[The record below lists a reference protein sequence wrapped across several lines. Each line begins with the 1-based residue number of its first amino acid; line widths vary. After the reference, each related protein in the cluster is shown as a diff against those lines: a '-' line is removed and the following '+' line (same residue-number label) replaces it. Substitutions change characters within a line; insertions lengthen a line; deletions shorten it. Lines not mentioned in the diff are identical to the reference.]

1 MDEHLKTGTI
11 GEELACR
18 YLESLG
24 YTIHERNWRYGHK
37 EVDIIAQWGPTLVIA
52 EVKTRS
58 SGSYLKARESVTR
71 EKECFLIQAA
81 DHYVRLHHLELEVR
95 YDIIALDIA
104 SDRTYTIEHIPNAF
118 YPNLRRGSAPRRRRT
133 TPHK

>member
-71 EKECFLIQAA
+71 EKERFLIQAA

-104 SDRTYTIEHIPNAF
+104 PDCTYTIEHISNAF
-118 YPNLRRGSAPRRRRT
+118 YPTLRRRSSSPRGRT
-133 TPHK
+133 KPHR

>member
-37 EVDIIAQWGPTLVIA
+37 EVDIIAQWGPTLVLA

-71 EKECFLIQAA
+71 EKERFLIQAA

-104 SDRTYTIEHIPNAF
+104 SDRTYTIEHILNAF
-118 YPNLRRGSAPRRRRT
+118 YPTLRRRSSSPRGRT
-133 TPHK
+133 KPHR

>member
-1 MDEHLKTGTI
+1 MDEHLKTGAT

-24 YTIHERNWRYGHK
+24 YTIHERNWRYGHL
-37 EVDIIAQWGPTLVIA
+37 EIDIIAQWGGTLVIA

-58 SGSYLKARESVTR
+58 SGSYLRARDSVTSD
-71 EKECFLIQAA
+71 KERFLIRAA
-81 DHYVRLHHLELEVR
+81 DHYVRQRALELEVR
-95 YDIIALDIA
+95 YDLLAIDIA
-104 SDRTYTIEHIPNAF
+104 PDRTYSIEHIPNAF

>member
-37 EVDIIAQWGPTLVIA
+37 EVDIIAQWGSTLVIA

-71 EKECFLIQAA
+71 EKERFLIQAA

-118 YPNLRRGSAPRRRRT
+118 YPTLRRHSSSPRGRT
-133 TPHK
+133 KPHC

>member
-71 EKECFLIQAA
+71 EKERFLIQAA

-104 SDRTYTIEHIPNAF
+104 PDCTYTIAHISNAF
-118 YPNLRRGSAPRRRRT
+118 YPTLRRRSSSPRGRT
-133 TPHK
+133 KPHR

>member
-71 EKECFLIQAA
+71 EKERFLIQAA

-104 SDRTYTIEHIPNAF
+104 SDRTYTIEHILNAF
-118 YPNLRRGSAPRRRRT
+118 YPTLRRRSSSPRGRT
-133 TPHK
+133 KPHR

>member
-71 EKECFLIQAA
+71 EKERFLIQAA

-104 SDRTYTIEHIPNAF
+104 SDHTYPIEHIPNSF
-118 YPNLRRGSAPRRRRT
+118 YPTLRRRSSSPRGRT
-133 TPHK
+133 KPHR

>member
-71 EKECFLIQAA
+71 EKERFLIQAA

-104 SDRTYTIEHIPNAF
+104 SGRTYTIEHILNAF
-118 YPNLRRGSAPRRRRT
+118 YPTLRRRSSSPRGRT
-133 TPHK
+133 KPHR

>member
-71 EKECFLIQAA
+71 EKERFLIQAT

-118 YPNLRRGSAPRRRRT
+118 YPNLRRGSTPRRRRT

>member
-71 EKECFLIQAA
+71 EKERSLIQAA

-104 SDRTYTIEHIPNAF
+104 SDRTYTIEHILNAF
-118 YPNLRRGSAPRRRRT
+118 YPTLRRRSSSPRGRT
-133 TPHK
+133 KPHR

>member
-1 MDEHLKTGTI
+1 MDAHLKTGTI

-71 EKECFLIQAA
+71 EKERFLIQAA

-104 SDRTYTIEHIPNAF
+104 PDCTYTIEHISNAF
-118 YPNLRRGSAPRRRRT
+118 YPTLRRRSSSPRGRT
-133 TPHK
+133 KPHR

>member
-71 EKECFLIQAA
+71 DKERFLIQAA

-104 SDRTYTIEHIPNAF
+104 SDRTYTIEHILNAF
-118 YPNLRRGSAPRRRRT
+118 YPTLRRRSSSPRGRT
-133 TPHK
+133 KPHR

>member
-58 SGSYLKARESVTR
+58 SRSYLKARESVTR
-71 EKECFLIQAA
+71 EKERFLIQAT

-118 YPNLRRGSAPRRRRT
+118 YPMLRRRSSSPRGHT
-133 TPHK
+133 KPHR

>member
-71 EKECFLIQAA
+71 DKERFLIQAA

-104 SDRTYTIEHIPNAF
+104 PDRTYTIEHILNAF
-118 YPNLRRGSAPRRRRT
+118 YPTLRRRSSSPRGRSK
-133 TPHK
+133 PHR

>member
-58 SGSYLKARESVTR
+58 SRSYLKARESVTR
-71 EKECFLIQAA
+71 EKERFLIQAA

-104 SDRTYTIEHIPNAF
+104 SDRTYTIEHILNAF
-118 YPNLRRGSAPRRRRT
+118 YPTLRRRSSSPRGRT
-133 TPHK
+133 KPHR

>member
-11 GEELACR
+11 GEDLACR

-71 EKECFLIQAA
+71 EKERFLIQAA

-104 SDRTYTIEHIPNAF
+104 PDCTYTIEHISNAF
-118 YPNLRRGSAPRRRRT
+118 YPTLRRRSSSPRGRT
-133 TPHK
+133 KPHR

>member
-37 EVDIIAQWGPTLVIA
+37 EVDIIAQWGLTLVIA

-71 EKECFLIQAA
+71 DKERLLIQAA

-104 SDRTYTIEHIPNAF
+104 PDRTYTIEHIPNAF
-118 YPNLRRGSAPRRRRT
+118 HPTLRRRSSSPRGRT
-133 TPHK
+133 KPHR

>member
-71 EKECFLIQAA
+71 EKERFLIQAA

-104 SDRTYTIEHIPNAF
+104 PDRTYTIEHILNAF
-118 YPNLRRGSAPRRRRT
+118 YPTLRRRSSSPRGRT
-133 TPHK
+133 KPHR

>member
-37 EVDIIAQWGPTLVIA
+37 EVDIIAQWGSTLVIA

-71 EKECFLIQAA
+71 EKERFLIQAA

-104 SDRTYTIEHIPNAF
+104 PDRTYTIEHILNAF
-118 YPNLRRGSAPRRRRT
+118 YPTLRRRSSSPRGRT
-133 TPHK
+133 KPHR

>member
-1 MDEHLKTGTI
+1 MDEHFKTGTI

-37 EVDIIAQWGPTLVIA
+37 EVDIIAQWGLTLVIA

-71 EKECFLIQAA
+71 EKERFLIQAA

-104 SDRTYTIEHIPNAF
+104 PDRTYTIEHIPNAF
-118 YPNLRRGSAPRRRRT
+118 YPTLRRRSSSPRGRT
-133 TPHK
+133 KPHR

>member
-37 EVDIIAQWGPTLVIA
+37 EVDIIAQWGLTLVIA

-71 EKECFLIQAA
+71 EKERFLIQAA

-104 SDRTYTIEHIPNAF
+104 PDRTYTIEHIPNAC
-118 YPNLRRGSAPRRRRT
+118 YPALRRRSSAPRGRT
-133 TPHK
+133 KPHR

>member
-71 EKECFLIQAA
+71 DKERFLIQAA

-104 SDRTYTIEHIPNAF
+104 PDRTYTIEHILNAF
-118 YPNLRRGSAPRRRRT
+118 YPTLRRRSSSPRGRT
-133 TPHK
+133 KPHR